1 MLDKQFFHNLMFCW
15 YYYVNLMFDTRE
27 LCDHSHIGR
36 GNSCTY
42 GRDKFSYTVLDFKTL
57 SSIR

>member
-1 MLDKQFFHNLMFCW
+1 
-15 YYYVNLMFDTRE
+15 MFDTRE

-42 GRDKFSYTVLDFKTL
+42 GRDKFSYTVFDFKAVHETEQL
-57 SSIR
+57 VLRD

>member
-1 MLDKQFFHNLMFCW
+1 
-15 YYYVNLMFDTRE
+15 MFDTRE

-42 GRDKFSYTVLDFKTL
+42 GRDKFSYTVFDFKTVHETD
-57 SSIR
+57 